1 MGNINFRRMSNR
13 LSYKMRIFNVGGKI
27 LFLAIL
33 IFIIFCLYSYNMNIK
48 PILYELGTS
57 RAASVGQNVI
67 NTAIENVLSKND
79 ALENDILNIEKDSQ
93 GKITAVIP
101 DLKEMNKLKAKI
113 AIEINEQ
120 MKKTTNSRIS
130 IPIGSLTG
138 IPYLSNLGPRVNFN
152 LIPYGK
158 TQIDFKTSFTQAG
171 INQTRHEVTVN
182 VKLSTALLIANKQT
196 TSTKIET
203 TVPVSETVVIGDV
216 PQSYTNFVTDEEH
229 HREDAV
235 NMLD

>member
-1 MGNINFRRMSNR
+1 
-13 LSYKMRIFNVGGKI
+13 MRIFNVGGKI
-27 LFLAIL
+27 LFLTIL
-33 IFIIFCLYSYNMNIK
+33 IFVIFCLYSYNMNIK

>member
-1 MGNINFRRMSNR
+1 
-13 LSYKMRIFNVGGKI
+13 
-27 LFLAIL
+27 
-33 IFIIFCLYSYNMNIK
+33 
-48 PILYELGTS
+48 
-57 RAASVGQNVI
+57 
-67 NTAIENVLSKND
+67 
-79 ALENDILNIEKDSQ
+79 
-93 GKITAVIP
+93 
-101 DLKEMNKLKAKI
+101 MNKLKAKI

-120 MKKTTNSRIS
+120 MKKTTNLRIS

-171 INQTRHEVTVN
+171 INQTSHEVNVN
-182 VKLSTALLIANKQT
+182 VKLTTALLIANTQT
-196 TSTKIET
+196 ASTKIET
-203 TVPVSETVVIGDV
+203 KVPVSETVVIGDV

>member
-1 MGNINFRRMSNR
+1 MSNLNFRRISNK
-13 LSYKMRIFNVGGKI
+13 LSYKLRILNIGGKI
-27 LFLAIL
+27 LLSAAL

-48 PILYELGTS
+48 PVLYELGAS

-67 NTAIENVLSKND
+67 NSAVETVFSKND
-79 ALENDILNIEKDSQ
+79 ALGNDILNIEKDSQ

-101 DLKEMNKLKAKI
+101 DLQEMNRLKAKI
-113 AIEINEQ
+113 AMEINEQ
-120 MKKTTNSRIS
+120 MKKTTNSKIS

-138 IPYLSNLGPRVNFN
+138 VPYLSNLGPRITFN

-158 TQIDFKTSFTQAG
+158 THIDFKTSFTQAG
-171 INQTRHEVTVN
+171 INQTRHEISVN
-182 VKLSTALLIANKQT
+182 VQLTTALLIANKQT
-196 TSTKIET
+196 SSTKIET

-216 PQSYTNFVTDEEH
+216 PQSYTNFLTDEEH
-229 HREDAV
+229 HRDDAV

>member
-1 MGNINFRRMSNR
+1 MSNLNLR
-13 LSYKMRIFNVGGKI
+13 RISNKLSYKLKILNIGGKI

-48 PILYELGTS
+48 PILYELGAS
-57 RAASVGQNVI
+57 RAASVGQNVV
-67 NTAIENVLSKND
+67 NTAVENVLSKND
-79 ALENDILNIEKDSQ
+79 ALENDILNIEKDAQ

-101 DLKEMNKLKAKI
+101 DLKEMNRLKAKI

-138 IPYLSNLGPRVNFN
+138 IPYLSNLGPRVSFN

-171 INQTRHEVTVN
+171 INQTRHEVSVN
-182 VKLSTALLIANKQT
+182 VKLTTALLIANTQT
-196 TSTKIET
+196 ASTKIET

>member
-1 MGNINFRRMSNR
+1 
-13 LSYKMRIFNVGGKI
+13 MRIFNVGGKI